1 MSAALSLK
9 TLNNKAS
16 YIRLNQADKWK
27 NLKDVKTERFLSE
40 IIQADLIRDVWELH
54 VSKMREYNFDRLVYG
69 FTHFSTD
76 DGLGDPND
84 FTFLTNHSTDYINGF
99 INDGLFKDAPMT
111 NWAQANNGACSWT
124 HIAKRMQ
131 SATLSPGELATI
143 AFNQKHDVK
152 AGYTISFKAPSL
164 RSKGAIGLTAPKDMS
179 QKEVDENWKEFGDE
193 ILLINNVVHLKIIAL
208 PLETPA
214 ALNLTKRQIQVLQW
228 VSDGKTLQDVSILL
242 NISPATVEKH
252 LRLARQGL
260 GVETTAQAIMKTV
273 RQNQIHITKRS

>member
-1 MSAALSLK
+1 MLK
-9 TLNNKAS
+9 SVPLFLLATYDKIFN
-16 YIRLNQADKWK
+16 ICLNQTDKR
-27 NLKDVKTERFLSE
+27 KDFKRVKVERFLSE
-40 IIQADLIRDVWELH
+40 IMQADLIRDVWELH
-54 VSKMREYNFDRLVYG
+54 VSKMREYNFDRLVSG

-76 DGLGDPND
+76 HGLGDPND
-84 FTFLTNHSTDYINGF
+84 FTFLTNHSADYINGF
-99 INDGLFKDAPMT
+99 INDGRFKDAPMT

-124 HIAKRMQ
+124 HIVKRMQ
-131 SATLSPGELATI
+131 NATLSPGELATI
-143 AFNQKHDVK
+143 AFNHKHDVK

-164 RSKGAIGLTAPKDMS
+164 RSKGAIGLTAPKNIS
-179 QKEVDENWKEFGDE
+179 QEEVDENWKEFGDE

-228 VSDGKTLQDVSILL
+228 VSDGKTFQDVSVLL

-273 RQNQIHITKRS
+273 RQNQFHITK

>member
-9 TLNNKAS
+9 TSNNKAS
-16 YIRLNQADKWK
+16 YIRLNQADKRK
-27 NLKDVKTERFLSE
+27 DLKDVKTERFLSE

-152 AGYTISFKAPSL
+152 AGYTISFK
-164 RSKGAIGLTAPKDMS
+164 
-179 QKEVDENWKEFGDE
+179 
-193 ILLINNVVHLKIIAL
+193 
-208 PLETPA
+208 TPT

>member
-16 YIRLNQADKWK
+16 YIRLNQADKRK
-27 NLKDVKTERFLSE
+27 DLKDVKTERFLSE

-84 FTFLTNHSTDYINGF
+84 FTFLT
-99 INDGLFKDAPMT
+99 NDGLFKDAPMT

>member
-1 MSAALSLK
+1 
-9 TLNNKAS
+9 
-16 YIRLNQADKWK
+16 
-27 NLKDVKTERFLSE
+27 
-40 IIQADLIRDVWELH
+40 
-54 VSKMREYNFDRLVYG
+54 
-69 FTHFSTD
+69 
-76 DGLGDPND
+76 
-84 FTFLTNHSTDYINGF
+84 
-99 INDGLFKDAPMT
+99 MT

>member
-1 MSAALSLK
+1 
-9 TLNNKAS
+9 
-16 YIRLNQADKWK
+16 
-27 NLKDVKTERFLSE
+27 
-40 IIQADLIRDVWELH
+40 
-54 VSKMREYNFDRLVYG
+54 
-69 FTHFSTD
+69 
-76 DGLGDPND
+76 
-84 FTFLTNHSTDYINGF
+84 
-99 INDGLFKDAPMT
+99 
-111 NWAQANNGACSWT
+111 
-124 HIAKRMQ
+124 MQ